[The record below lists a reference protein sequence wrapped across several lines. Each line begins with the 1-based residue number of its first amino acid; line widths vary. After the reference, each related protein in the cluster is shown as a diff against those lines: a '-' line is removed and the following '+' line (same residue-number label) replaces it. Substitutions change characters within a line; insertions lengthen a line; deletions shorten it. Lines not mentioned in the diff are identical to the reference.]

1 MSQRVVRSSSSRSQG
16 VLAVMVAGSNEEALQ
31 IANETCYGLQ
41 ASIFSSNLRNAMR
54 GAKDLKAG
62 TVSVNCYGEGDIT
75 TPFGGMKLSGFGG
88 RDNGLEAFDQ
98 YLETKTIWVDL
109 SEYEIDAELD

>member
-1 MSQRVVRSSSSRSQG
+1 M
-16 VLAVMVAGSNEEALQ
+16 LAVTTAGSDDEALRL
-31 IANETCYGLQ
+31 ANDTCYGLQ
-41 ASIFSSNLRNAMR
+41 ASLFSGGVRNALR
-54 GAKDLKAG
+54 GARELQAG

-109 SEYEIDAELD
+109 SDYEVDAELD